1 MTKNPLHYSYILIRG
16 RVANLSSQIK
26 YFFRCWDWAEI
37 VGMECVAKM
46 TKVAQQKGSDPL
58 LWAFQM
64 YSNLNSA
71 GESLP
76 SLELAEFLVSYICW
90 DNNVPILWKF
100 LEKALTLQIVPPM
113 LLLALLSVRSFFLS
127 TFSVLCSWSSFF
139 FLFFS
144 LIYSYAKPS
153 SFHVWFYRHNYFCY
167 CFYELSSAFF
177 SLRFLLGKSIS
188 VAEWG
193 VRFWWIFSTHLS
205 LQHLIG
211 LGVLRNNYDSVNGC
225 NYESPVS
232 INALVQLLLY
242 ERTFDLLN
250 AT

>member
-1 MTKNPLHYSYILIRG
+1 MLKIPFTPNNINKAKCCVLSIR
-16 RVANLSSQIK
+16 
-26 YFFRCWDWAEI
+26 
-37 VGMECVAKM
+37 
-46 TKVAQQKGSDPL
+46 P
-58 LWAFQM
+58 
-64 YSNLNSA
+64 
-71 GESLP
+71 
-76 SLELAEFLVSYICW
+76 
-90 DNNVPILWKF
+90 
-100 LEKALTLQIVPPM
+100 
-113 LLLALLSVRSFFLS
+113 S